1 MENTMKQATVD
12 RIVALNNKIFDMER
26 TVDNLEHA
34 VSSQRYYLAAD
45 KTADRVLELRGAME
59 NLNTARRRLEA
70 LRREL
75 DGEMLTIFNE
85 NNWN

>member
-1 MENTMKQATVD
+1 MKQATVD